1 MSAFWPIA
9 QCLMVKLLIFINFY
23 LKDKASFK
31 GEVQMEA
38 RVIHEKEKKKNK
50 SFGQIPWTPESDQH
64 LTPVYIISPL
74 NHTSWSWT

>member
-9 QCLMVKLLIFINFY
+9 QYLMVKLLIFINFY

-38 RVIHEKEKKKNK
+38 RVIHEKEKKKKK
-50 SFGQIPWTPESDQH
+50 SFGQNPWTPESDQH
-64 LTPVYIISPL
+64 LISVDTISPL
-74 NHTSWSWT
+74 NHT

>member
-9 QCLMVKLLIFINFY
+9 QYLMVKLLIFINFY

-38 RVIHEKEKKKNK
+38 RVIHEKEKKKK
-50 SFGQIPWTPESDQH
+50 KYFGQNPWTPESDQY
-64 LTPVYIISPL
+64 LISVDTISPL
-74 NHTSWSWT
+74 NHT